1 MKWGN
6 RENSRLIEQAQQL
19 TEQMPDSALTLLD
32 MANTAS
38 FGKAEKA
45 EYQLMRIQ
53 ARSNAGLDLST
64 DTEIFG
70 VRDYFIRKKDPEK
83 AALACF
89 YAGLVAG
96 YSDVVSQMEFFKNAL
111 HYAQNA
117 DMKLLQGKILYN
129 MANLNYDNLWFD
141 NAITLCK
148 QALKTFQAIGDQ
160 YLFEIYSL
168 NLIANT
174 MLLNHQNDSA
184 HYYCQQALDQAYIYE
199 DTTMLVMLYSNMGAA
214 YREQGQTDKA
224 TDYSRRALQLAANNK
239 RAKIYLN
246 LADIFHD
253 SNLLDSARYYIEQ
266 AERLL
271 SNIDDDLASASLGY
285 LFYQIE
291 KTEGNCQK
299 ALEYFETYAN
309 FEREIKSRED
319 RQTLIEIQKKYDTT
333 AKENE
338 LNKQKNRAWNFAGA
352 SLVVLLALAV
362 MYIGVLHHNK
372 KQKIALSIAQKEKI
386 EKELALEKV
395 DQEKNE
401 KTVMS

>member
-1 MKWGN
+1 MKFNLMIITILCCLTASCMKWGN

-70 VRDYFIRKKDPEK
+70 VRDYFIRKKNPEK

-96 YSDVVSQMEFFKNAL
+96 YSDVVNQMEFFKDAL

-117 DMKLLQGKILYN
+117 DMILLQGKTLYN
-129 MANLNYDNLWFD
+129 MATLNYDNLWFD

-148 QALKTFQAIGDQ
+148 QALNTFQATGDQ

-174 MLLNHQNDSA
+174 MLLNQQNDSA
-184 HYYCQQALDQAYIYE
+184 HYYYQKALDQAYIYE
-199 DTTMLVMLYSNMGAA
+199 DTAMLAMLYINMGAA
-214 YREQGQTDKA
+214 YIEQGQVDTAIFYSKQALRLATTNNEKA
-224 TDYSRRALQLAANNK
+224 H
-239 RAKIYLN
+239 IYLN
-246 LADIFHD
+246 LAQIYFEK
-253 SNLLDSARYYIEQ
+253 NILDSARYYIEQ
-266 AERLL
+266 AERWL
-271 SNIDDDLASASLGY
+271 SNTDNELASASLGY
-285 LFYQIE
+285 LSYLIE
-291 KTEGNCQK
+291 KTAGNYQK
-299 ALEYFETYAN
+299 ALEYFETVTN
-309 FEREIKSRED
+309 FEREIISKED
-319 RQTLIEIQKKYDTT
+319 RKTLIEIQKNTT
-333 AKENE
+333 
-338 LNKQKNRAWNFAGA
+338 LRP
-352 SLVVLLALAV
+352 
-362 MYIGVLHHNK
+362 K
-372 KQKIALSIAQKEKI
+372 KT
-386 EKELALEKV
+386 
-395 DQEKNE
+395 N
-401 KTVMS
+401 